1 MTGVLKVDASK
12 LTSTATSF
20 QSSGNQIK
28 NLTTQMTTLVSGL
41 TGEVWSGDAAT
52 AYVNKFKQLQD
63 DINRMVAMVNEH
75 VTDLQAMAQ
84 EYAKAENAN
93 ITAANALS
101 SDVIV

>member
-1 MTGVLKVDASK
+1 MTGVLKVDSSK

-28 NLTTQMTTLVSGL
+28 NLTTQMTTIVTGL
-41 TGEVWSGDAAT
+41 TGKVWSGDAAS
-52 AYVNKFKQLQD
+52 AYVKKFKGLQD
-63 DINRMVAMVNEH
+63 DINRMVSMVNEH

-84 EYAKAENAN
+84 EYTKAENAN
-93 ITAANALS
+93 VAAANALS

>member
-1 MTGVLKVDASK
+1 MTGVLKVDSSK

-28 NLTTQMTTLVSGL
+28 NLTTQMTTLVTGL
-41 TGEVWSGDAAT
+41 TGEVWSGDAAS
-52 AYVNKFKQLQD
+52 AYVNKFKGLQD

-84 EYAKAENAN
+84 EYAKAESAN